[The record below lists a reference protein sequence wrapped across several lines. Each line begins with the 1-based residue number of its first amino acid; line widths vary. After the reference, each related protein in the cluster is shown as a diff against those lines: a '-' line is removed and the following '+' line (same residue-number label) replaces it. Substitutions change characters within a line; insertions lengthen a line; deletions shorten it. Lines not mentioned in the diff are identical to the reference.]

1 MKLGER
7 YTRFFHLSASIRSKN
22 MIHQVNMDG
31 KLPCRMQSQERNQ
44 TGCQWCSNMQD
55 WHKQQMLAIRTQQPH
70 LQKENLEKSVSQ
82 WNVF

>member
-1 MKLGER
+1 MFDLN
-7 YTRFFHLSASIRSKN
+7 YFNS
-22 MIHQVNMDG
+22 
-31 KLPCRMQSQERNQ
+31 
-44 TGCQWCSNMQD
+44 SNMQD